1 MAPCCRIFESYG
13 ESMGLELMHVRF
25 LRQNGLRVQGS
36 ELLMDLKLGED
47 ETLAMLPVQPNT
59 AEIVAPNDSD

>member
-1 MAPCCRIFESYG
+1 
-13 ESMGLELMHVRF
+13 MGLELMHVRF
-25 LRQNGLRVQGS
+25 LRQSGLRVQGS